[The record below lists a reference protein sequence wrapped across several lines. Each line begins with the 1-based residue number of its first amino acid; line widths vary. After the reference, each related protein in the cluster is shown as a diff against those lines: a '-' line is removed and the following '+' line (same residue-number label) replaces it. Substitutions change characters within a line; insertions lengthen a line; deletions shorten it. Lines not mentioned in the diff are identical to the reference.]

1 MSKPQ
6 ILRPYQQEARRA
18 WHDFIADGGQ
28 RGLVV
33 AATGT
38 GKTTIKAT
46 IVADELA
53 LGPERAA
60 LIIAH
65 REEILGQ
72 IAERCRESMPDE
84 TVGTFSG
91 QSKCQPGARVVAG
104 SVQSLG
110 ILGSDALDWL
120 APSLVMVD
128 EAHHAAA
135 QSYQNAFK
143 RFGCYDEGGV
153 PLLGVTATPHRLDNL
168 KLAGQGGIFQK
179 VVFKYDIVAAIKDGF
194 LVNLRGYRAK
204 ADFDLEGVRTVH
216 GDYHQG
222 QLESR
227 VNTDPVNEL
236 AFKSWAEVASERPT
250 LVFCTGVDHAKAMA
264 EVFRANG
271 VTAEAIWGDMPHDA
285 RKAAIAGFQEGRIQ
299 VLCNRDILTEGFD
312 AWRCS
317 AVLMIRPTQSW
328 SLFTQIV
335 GRGLRHLPGIVEGLG
350 TPVSRREAISGSA
363 KPDCIVIDIV
373 GATQAHELGKKPGGQ
388 ETPSIQGLFDLPE
401 CMELDGK
408 PIADLIEEFDQL
420 PDIVKAAAYK
430 RKTDFSGLSA
440 VLTQVEM
447 LSELG
452 VPDEVVEAGGQ
463 LYWMQ
468 VGEGHLVLDCGY
480 DDGAARSAVITTN
493 LLGQSALRLVS
504 KHRDELFPL
513 PDNPAQAILAAEK
526 IIKENFFGVAR
537 MAAWDA
543 PWRKA
548 AVTDAQRA
556 LLVKLGIDAEV
567 IATLDRGKASAFITH
582 LQRNRRDAA

>member
-1 MSKPQ
+1 MKPQ
-6 ILRPYQQEARRA
+6 ILRPYQQQAVDA
-18 WHDFIADGGQ
+18 WHAFLADKGQ
-28 RGLVV
+28 RGMMV

-38 GKTTIKAT
+38 GKTTIIGQ
-46 IVADELA
+46 IVSDELRY
-53 LGPERAA
+53 GPERTA
-60 LIIAH
+60 LVLAH

-72 IAERCRESMPDE
+72 IANRCSEMTNGESA
-84 TVGTFSG
+84 GTFSG
-91 QSKCQPGARVVAG
+91 SAKCQPGTRIVAG

-110 ILGSDALDWL
+110 IIGSTALDWL
-120 APSLVMVD
+120 APSLVVAD
-128 EAHHAAA
+128 ECHHAAA
-135 QSYQNAFK
+135 TTWQNAFK
-143 RFGCYDEGGV
+143 RFGCYDAGGT

-168 KLAGQGGIFQK
+168 KLAGSGGIFEA
-179 VVFKYDIVAAIKDGF
+179 VVFKYDIIAAIKDGF

-204 ADFDLEGVRTVH
+204 ADFDLDGVRTVH
-216 GDYHQG
+216 GDYDQG
-222 QLESR
+222 QLEKR
-227 VNTDPVNEL
+227 VNTEPVNEL
-236 AFKSWAEVASERPT
+236 AFKSWAEVALERPT
-250 LVFCTGVDHAKAMA
+250 IVFCAGVDHAKAMA
-264 EVFRANG
+264 EIFIANG
-271 VTAEAIWGDMPHDA
+271 ITAAAVYGDMPQDA
-285 RKAAIAGFQEGRIQ
+285 RKAAIQGFQEGRIQ

-328 SLFTQIV
+328 SLFTQCV

-350 TPVSRREAISGSA
+350 TPVARREAIASSG

-373 GATQAHELGKKPGGQ
+373 GATQAHELGKKPGGK

-401 CMELDGK
+401 CMDLNGK
-408 PIADLIEEFDQL
+408 SVADAIEEFEQL
-420 PDIVKAAAYK
+420 PDIIKAAAYK

-468 VGEGHLVLDCGY
+468 VGEGHLILDCGF
-480 DDGAARSAVITTN
+480 DDGAARSAVITTD
-493 LLGQSALRLVS
+493 LLGHAMLRLVS
-504 KHRDELFPL
+504 KHRDEVFAL
-513 PDNPAQAILAAEK
+513 PDNPSAAILAAEK
-526 IIKENFFGVAR
+526 IIKENFFGVSR

-556 LLVKLGIDAEV
+556 LLIKLGIDPEV
-567 IATLDRGKASAFITH
+567 VATLDRGKASAFITH
-582 LQRNRRDAA
+582 LQRNRKDAA